1 MLFVPGTSTS
11 KNLIKEIESV
21 NNDAPGRNTSF
32 EQMLVRWERLNIF
45 TKLKVYKF
53 IIQSGDEEQN

>member
-1 MLFVPGTSTS
+1 MLFIPGTSTS

-45 TKLKVYKF
+45 TKLKVYKL